1 MAVLSETVDTIEA
14 GDSGVIHDLDENPR
28 ASQTST
34 SPLAPVLMKEGKPKK
49 DTNRNILRQQLRAAV
64 DIVLWNEILY
74 A

>member
-1 MAVLSETVDTIEA
+1 MAVLSETVGTIEA
-14 GDSGVIHDLDENPR
+14 GDSGVIHDLDEYPR

-34 SPLAPVLMKEGKPKK
+34 SPPAPAPMKEGKPKK